1 MLKNY
6 FKIAWRNLTKNKVS
20 TTINITGLA
29 IGISACVIIY
39 LITHFELS
47 YESFHPNKN
56 RIYRAVTDIREN
68 KGAISHAPLISYSSS
83 LLIRNQFTGI
93 DKTAYFFSYYFK
105 ISIPDGKQNAKIF
118 AMPDPSK
125 DGSDVIIT
133 EPQFFEIFKYK
144 WLAGNAAT
152 ALNSPFKVVLTESK
166 ARNYFGLIP
175 LDEIMGKEV
184 IYNDSLRV
192 TVSGIVKDFQKNT
205 NIIFNDFISFPTI
218 QSSFLSRSPYLPG
231 AADPEQW
238 GWSDYG
244 QAFIELS
251 KGISAAQVDAQA
263 ASLFKRLNNLGGG
276 LRIKGTFHLQPLE
289 DIHFN
294 PDYGADAYS
303 RQSDLSTLYG
313 LMGIAAFILIL
324 AVANFINLSTAQS
337 IQRAKE
343 IGIRKVL
350 GSNRSNLIM
359 QFLSETFLLVALAVV
374 LSLVFVRL
382 ALGAFHQLIPE
393 GVFLN
398 FLSPSLFIFLV
409 SIIIITTLLAGFYPA
424 KVLSSYLPAL
434 SLKGHAVQP
443 ANHRIS
449 LRKAL
454 IVFQFTV
461 SLVFIIG
468 TIVIGDQIHYI
479 LNKNLGF
486 QKDAIVNIPTDAHYG
501 INKKYVLAREIKNLS
516 GVEIVSVSQDFP
528 EVNYSRGGLLVRKDN
543 GAQVQSQY
551 RAGDEQFIPLY
562 GLKIIAGRNVYAP
575 GANDSITE
583 FLINETSSQ
592 QLGFKKPDDALGHI
606 VQTGFFNKTQFVS
619 WNTGPIVGVLADF
632 HSQPLNSSIA
642 PTCFL
647 ASKNLYYGAISIKLS
662 TQGRQLGNFNAS
674 LTNIEK
680 QWKKIFPEEAFNYS
694 FYDQT
699 IARFYDK
706 EQKVSQ
712 IMNSAMLIAV
722 FISCMGLFGLVAF
735 VAERRT
741 REIGIRKVLGA
752 TVSGI
757 VLLLSKDFLYLV
769 LISILIASPIAW
781 YFLHQWL
788 EDYAYR
794 ININWWV
801 FVLAGF
807 SAILITL
814 ITVSFQTIKAALANP
829 VKSLKVE

>member
-6 FKIAWRNLTKNKVS
+6 LKIAWRNLTKNKVFS
-20 TTINITGLA
+20 AINIIGLA
-29 IGISACVIIY
+29 IGISACIIIY

-47 YESFHPNKN
+47 YENFHPNKG
-56 RIYRAVTDIREN
+56 RIYRAVTDIREY

-83 LLIRNQFTGI
+83 LIIRNQFTGI
-93 DKTAYFFSYYFK
+93 DKTAYFFNYYFK
-105 ISIPDGKQNAKIF
+105 VSIPDGKQNAKIF

-125 DGSDVIIT
+125 DVADVIIT
-133 EPQFFEIFKYK
+133 EPQFFEIFKYE

-152 ALNSPFKVVLTESK
+152 ALNSPFKVVLSESK
-166 ARNYFGLIP
+166 ARSYFGLLP
-175 LDEIMGKEV
+175 LSEIMGREV

-192 TVSGIVKDFQKNT
+192 RVSGIVKDFQKNT
-205 NIIFNDFISFPTI
+205 NIIFNDFISFSTI
-218 QSSFLSRSPYLPG
+218 QSSFLDRSPYLGG

-251 KGISAAQVDAQA
+251 KGASATQIDAQA
-263 ASLFKRLNNLGGG
+263 TALFKRLNNLGGG
-276 LRIKGTFHLQPLE
+276 HRIKGAFHLQPLA

-294 PDYGADAYS
+294 PDYGADYYS
-303 RQSDLSTLYG
+303 RHSDLSTLYG
-313 LMGIAAFILIL
+313 LMGIAAFILII

-350 GSNRSNLIM
+350 GSNRSSLII
-359 QFLSETFLLVALAVV
+359 QFLSETFLLVTLAVV
-374 LSLVFVRL
+374 LSLVFVKL
-382 ALGAFHQLIPE
+382 TLGAFQQLIPD
-393 GVFLN
+393 GVNLN
-398 FLSPSLFIFLV
+398 FLSPSLFIFLL
-409 SIIIITTLLAGFYPA
+409 SITIVTVLLAGFYPA

-434 SLKGHAVQP
+434 SLKGNAVQP
-443 ANHRIS
+443 TNQKIS

-501 INKKYVLAREIKNLS
+501 IKKKYVLAQEIKNLPGIES
-516 GVEIVSVSQDFP
+516 VSVSQDFP
-528 EVNYSRGGLLVRKDN
+528 ETNYSRGGLLLRQDN

-562 GLKIIAGRNVYAP
+562 GLKLIAGRNVDVP
-575 GANDSITE
+575 RANDSLTE
-583 FLINETSSQ
+583 FLINETCSKR
-592 QLGFKKPDDALGHI
+592 LGFKKPEDALGH
-606 VQTGFFNKTQFVS
+606 VVETGYFNKTQFMAL
-619 WNTGPIVGVLADF
+619 NTGPVVGVLADF
-632 HSQPLNSSIA
+632 HSQPLNGSIM
-642 PTCFL
+642 PTCFI
-647 ASKNLYYGAISIKLS
+647 ASKDLYYGMINIKLS
-662 TQGRQLGNFNAS
+662 TQGKQLSNFTAALN
-674 LTNIEK
+674 NIEK
-680 QWKKIFPEEAFNYS
+680 QWKKIYPEEAFIYS

-699 IARFYDK
+699 IARYYDK
-706 EQKVSQ
+706 EKRTSQ
-712 IMNSAMLIAV
+712 IMNSAMIIAV
-722 FISCMGLFGLVAF
+722 FISCLGLFGLVTF

-741 REIGIRKVLGA
+741 KEIGIRKVLGA
-752 TVSGI
+752 TVTGI
-757 VLLLSKDFLYLV
+757 VMMLSKDFLILV

-781 YFLHQWL
+781 YFMYHWL
-788 EDYAYR
+788 EDFVYR

-801 FVLAGF
+801 FLAAGF

-829 VKSLKVE
+829 VKSLRMQ